1 MDGKH
6 NLHLVDSY
14 PEPQLQPT
22 SHIQHYLATVRWGHG
37 RQAFQRSHCSQQEGC
52 GRAAAVFAEVRARA
66 GEEGC
71 GVSFLTIFR
80 AQMGTQN
87 RYTRYTKIGLAWLVS
102 QALAKVKYAKNIGKM
117 AVCRKA
123 AFPLRIARG

>member
-1 MDGKH
+1 MGMVARRSRGPTAASRKA
-6 NLHLVDSY
+6 VDV
-14 PEPQLQPT
+14 LQ
-22 SHIQHYLATVRWGHG
+22 QYLRK
-37 RQAFQRSHCSQQEGC
+37 CEL
-52 GRAAAVFAEVRARA
+52 ELARR
-66 GEEGC
+66 
-71 GVSFLTIFR
+71 GVGYVFLTIFR

-87 RYTRYTKIGLAWLVS
+87 RYTRYTKIGLAWLVF

>member
-14 PEPQLQPT
+14 PELQLQPT
-22 SHIQHYLATVRWGHG
+22 SHIQNYLATVSWAF
-37 RQAFQRSHCSQQEGC
+37 RQAFLRPHCSQQEGC

-71 GVSFLTIFR
+71 GVSFFNYFPGPNGHSK
-80 AQMGTQN
+80 QVHEVHQN
-87 RYTRYTKIGLAWLVS
+87 RLGLAGFS
-102 QALAKVKYAKNIGKM
+102 G
-117 AVCRKA
+117 
-123 AFPLRIARG
+123 FG